1 VEDSEISRPECVLL
15 YDSRLEDEQL
25 EPYRDAAIK
34 MIAWADRETI
44 AENTRVMVCLSDEA
58 IRDLVSLA
66 VQRQWQLA
74 VLPHPDATEAMRA
87 LAVKGSSTEL
97 LTHYQTAEAIDAD
110 VLLCNDQ
117 AVFSSVIIGKVLALR
132 PADLEKPASRRSFF
146 FGAIKGLRAL
156 RLKDYR
162 ITTGKDQ
169 QVQLAALGLVVLGYT
184 RTSLLGRFIKE
195 PVSLRDGRLTML
207 AFAPRSII
215 SYLWFLLRL
224 VIRHKVSLQKLPSA
238 IGVLQTQRLVI
249 SGPRGVEYLLDSKP
263 VHADE
268 LEFRI
273 QEQPVSLV
281 PGPALQQTDAATPGK
296 KKDAVRLRHLPID
309 ETARELFEK
318 PLPMFSHATE
328 EEYRDLFVALR
339 ENSMP
344 STSFQV
350 LTVLSVLLALA
361 GMYANSSPVIIGA
374 MILAPL
380 MSPIISLSMGM
391 ARMEFVLLR
400 NSLRTLAI
408 GIGWALGWAVL
419 VASLMPLS
427 IVTPEM
433 QARMSPTLLDLFVAV
448 ISGVA
453 GAYAFAKEEIAK
465 SLAGVAIAV
474 ALVPPLSVMGIGLGW
489 ADWDMAIGATLLF
502 STNLVGIALAASL
515 TFLVMGFAP
524 FHLAKRGLIFAGV
537 TMVAIAIPLTIAFSG
552 LTQQGN
558 LLNQVPT
565 GLVTLG
571 GQQVRIGHVEVTA
584 GSPPLVRLRL
594 SAPKQVEEAQ
604 VDELKQL
611 ISERVGEVI
620 ELEADF
626 SLRR

>member
-1 VEDSEISRPECVLL
+1 MEDSEISPPQCCLL
-15 YDSRLEDEQL
+15 YDSSLEDAQL
-25 EPYRDAAIK
+25 EPYRSEPIELVP
-34 MIAWADRETI
+34 WADRESI
-44 AENTRVMVCLSDEA
+44 AEKKRVLLCLSDEA
-58 IRDLVSLA
+58 IRDIIVLA
-66 VQRQWQLA
+66 VQRNWQLA
-74 VLPHPDATEAMRA
+74 VLPHPDANEAMRA
-87 LAVKGSSTEL
+87 LAVKGSTTEL
-97 LTHYQTAEAIDAD
+97 LAHYQSAESIDAD

-117 AVFSSVIIGKVLALR
+117 PVFSSVIIGKVMALR
-132 PADLEKPASRRSFF
+132 PADLDKPASRRSFF
-146 FGAIKGLRAL
+146 MGAIKGLRAL

-162 ITTGKDQ
+162 LTTGKDQ
-169 QVQLAALGLVVLGYT
+169 QVQLAALGLVVMGYT
-184 RTSLLGRFIKE
+184 RNSLLGRFIKE
-195 PVSLRDGRLTML
+195 PVSLRDGRLTLL
-207 AFAPRSII
+207 AFAPRSIT

-238 IGVLQTQRLVI
+238 IGVVQTERITL
-249 SGPRGVEYLLDSKP
+249 SGPRGVEFLLDSKP
-263 VHADE
+263 VHAE
-268 LEFRI
+268 EIEFRI

-281 PGPALQQTDAATPGK
+281 PGPSLQQAFATTPGK
-296 KKDAVRLRHLPID
+296 KKDAVRIRHLPID

-339 ENSMP
+339 ENAMP

-361 GMYANSSPVIIGA
+361 GMYANSAPVIIGA

-391 ARMEFVLLR
+391 ARMEFTLLR
-400 NSLRTLAI
+400 NSIKTLAI

-419 VASLMPLS
+419 VAWLMPLS
-427 IVTPEM
+427 IETPEM

-448 ISGVA
+448 ISGIA

-502 STNLVGIALAASL
+502 STNLVGIALAASV
-515 TFLVMGFAP
+515 TFLVLGFAP
-524 FHLAKRGLIFAGV
+524 FHLAKRGLMFASV
-537 TMVAIAIPLTIAFSG
+537 MMVAIAIPLTIAFSG

-565 GLVTLG
+565 GLLTLG
-571 GQQVRIGHVEVTA
+571 GQQVRIGHVEVIA
-584 GSPPLVRLRL
+584 GSPPLVRLSL
-594 SAPKQVEEAQ
+594 SAPNQVGAVE

-611 ISERVGEVI
+611 ISERVGETI
-620 ELEADF
+620 ELEADV

>member
-1 VEDSEISRPECVLL
+1 MEESEISPPQCCLL
-15 YDSRLEDEQL
+15 FDSNLDETQL
-25 EPYRDAAIK
+25 EAYRSEPLELIP
-34 MIAWADRETI
+34 WSDRETI
-44 AENTRVMVCLSDEA
+44 ADHKRVLLCLSDEA
-58 IRDLVSLA
+58 IRDIIGLA
-66 VQRQWQLA
+66 VQRHWQLA
-74 VLPHPDATEAMRA
+74 VLPHPDASEAMNA
-87 LAVKGSSTEL
+87 LSVKGSTSEL
-97 LTHYQTAEAIDAD
+97 LAHYQSAEAIEAD

-117 AVFSSVIIGKVLALR
+117 PVFSSVIIGKVMALR
-132 PADLEKPASRRSFF
+132 PADLDKPASRRSFF
-146 FGAIKGLRAL
+146 LGAIKGLRAL

-162 ITTGKDQ
+162 LTTGKDQ
-169 QVQLAALGLVVLGYT
+169 QVQLAALGLVVMGYT
-184 RTSLLGRFIKE
+184 RNSLLGRFIKE
-195 PVSLRDGRLTML
+195 PVSLRDGRLTLL
-207 AFAPRSII
+207 AFAPRSIT

-238 IGVLQTQRLVI
+238 IGVVQTERITL
-249 SGPRGVEYLLDSKP
+249 SAPRGVEFLLDSKP
-263 VHADE
+263 VHAE
-268 LEFRI
+268 EIEFRI
-273 QEQPVSLV
+273 QEEPVALV
-281 PGPALQQTDAATPGK
+281 PGPALQQAFSTTPGK
-296 KKDAVRLRHLPID
+296 KKDAIRIRHLPIN

-339 ENSMP
+339 ENAMP

-361 GMYANSSPVIIGA
+361 GMYANSAPVIIGA

-380 MSPIISLSMGM
+380 MSPIISMSMGM

-400 NSLRTLAI
+400 NSMKTLAI

-419 VASLMPLS
+419 VAWLMPLS
-427 IVTPEM
+427 IETPEM

-448 ISGVA
+448 ISGIA

-502 STNLVGIALAASL
+502 STNLIGIALAASV
-515 TFLVMGFAP
+515 TFLVLGFAP
-524 FHLAKRGLIFAGV
+524 FHLAKRGLMFASAM
-537 TMVAIAIPLTIAFSG
+537 MVAIAIPLTIAFSG

-565 GLVTLG
+565 GIVTLG
-571 GQQVRIGHVEVTA
+571 GQQVRVGHVEVIA
-584 GSPPLVRLRL
+584 GSPPLVRLSL
-594 SAPKQVEEAQ
+594 SAPNQVGTAQ

-611 ISERVGEVI
+611 ISERVGETI
-620 ELEADF
+620 ELEADV

>member
-1 VEDSEISRPECVLL
+1 MEDSEISPPPCCLL
-15 YDSRLEDEQL
+15 YDSNLEDAQL
-25 EPYRDAAIK
+25 ESYRSEPIELVS
-34 MIAWADRETI
+34 WADREKI
-44 AENTRVMVCLSDEA
+44 PENNRVLLCLSDEA
-58 IRDLVSLA
+58 IRDVIGLA
-66 VQRQWQLA
+66 VQRHWQLA
-74 VLPHPDATEAMRA
+74 VLPHPDATEAMKA
-87 LAVKGSSTEL
+87 LAVKGNTAEL
-97 LTHYQTAEAIDAD
+97 LAHYRSAESIEAD

-117 AVFSSVIIGKVLALR
+117 PVFSSVIVGKVMALR
-132 PADLEKPASRRSFF
+132 PADLDKPASRRSFF
-146 FGAIKGLRAL
+146 LGAIKGLRAL

-162 ITTGKDQ
+162 LTTGKDQ
-169 QVQLAALGLVVLGYT
+169 QVQLAALGLVVMGYT
-184 RTSLLGRFIKE
+184 RNSLLGRFIKE
-195 PVSLRDGRLTML
+195 PVSLRDGRLTLL
-207 AFAPRSII
+207 AFAPRSIT

-238 IGVLQTQRLVI
+238 IGVVQTERITL
-249 SGPRGVEYLLDSKP
+249 SGPRGVEFLLDSKP
-263 VHADE
+263 VHAE
-268 LEFRI
+268 EIEFRI
-273 QEQPVSLV
+273 QEEPVSLV
-281 PGPALQQTDAATPGK
+281 PGPSLQQAFSTTAGK
-296 KKDAVRLRHLPID
+296 KKDAVRIRHLPIN

-328 EEYRDLFVALR
+328 EEYRDLFVSLR
-339 ENSMP
+339 ENAMP

-361 GMYANSSPVIIGA
+361 GMYANSAPVIIGA

-400 NSLRTLAI
+400 NSMKTLAI

-419 VASLMPLS
+419 VAWLMPLS
-427 IVTPEM
+427 IETPEM

-448 ISGVA
+448 ISGIA

-489 ADWDMAIGATLLF
+489 ADWDMAVGATLLF
-502 STNLVGIALAASL
+502 TTNLVGIALAASV
-515 TFLVMGFAP
+515 TFLVLGFAP
-524 FHLAKRGLIFAGV
+524 FHLAKRGLMFASAM
-537 TMVAIAIPLTIAFSG
+537 MVAIAIPLTIAFSG
-552 LTQQGN
+552 LTQQEK

-565 GLVTLG
+565 GIVTLG
-571 GQQVRIGHVEVTA
+571 GEQVRVGHVEVIA
-584 GSPPLVRLRL
+584 GSPPLVRLSL
-594 SAPKQVEEAQ
+594 SAPNQVGAAQ

-611 ISERVGEVI
+611 ISERVGETI
-620 ELEADF
+620 ELEADV